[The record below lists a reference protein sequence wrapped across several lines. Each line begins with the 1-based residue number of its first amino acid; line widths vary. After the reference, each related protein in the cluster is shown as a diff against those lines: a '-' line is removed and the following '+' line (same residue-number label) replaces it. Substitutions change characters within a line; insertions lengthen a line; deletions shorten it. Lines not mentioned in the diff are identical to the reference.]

1 MSSVINLVSLA
12 LKGNYCRLQNGVTA
26 AERSKAAVAFPWPD
40 AEKPMMF
47 YSQLG
52 TEELSVS
59 GTSYLN
65 RTGAQ
70 CWSKNTCSA
79 VLTTPSHIRICH
91 PCAP

>member
-1 MSSVINLVSLA
+1 M
-12 LKGNYCRLQNGVTA
+12 
-26 AERSKAAVAFPWPD
+26 AFPWPD

-70 CWSKNTCSA
+70 CCSQNHMLCGPDL
-79 VLTTPSHIRICH
+79 LTAPSHIRMSP
-91 PCAP
+91 PCAHSEHVHRTCACRAHAMHDRLWQTLTWA

>member
-1 MSSVINLVSLA
+1 
-12 LKGNYCRLQNGVTA
+12 
-26 AERSKAAVAFPWPD
+26 VAFPWPD

-65 RTGAQ
+65 RTGTDPMIFMLCGPFLLPICIAHQ
-70 CWSKNTCSA
+70 STSFVCKETC
-79 VLTTPSHIRICH
+79 
-91 PCAP
+91 

>member
-1 MSSVINLVSLA
+1 M
-12 LKGNYCRLQNGVTA
+12 
-26 AERSKAAVAFPWPD
+26 AFPWPD

-70 CWSKNTCSA
+70 CWSENYMLCSPDL
-79 VLTTPSHIRICH
+79 LTAPSHIRIVH
-91 PCAP
+91 LCAQ

>member
-1 MSSVINLVSLA
+1 M
-12 LKGNYCRLQNGVTA
+12 
-26 AERSKAAVAFPWPD
+26 AFPWPD

-70 CWSKNTCSA
+70 CAGLQKSYMLCGPDL
-79 VLTTPSHIRICH
+79 LTAPIEHQTSPHLCVTVSVFTEPALAWHAWLSHDAESHGRR
-91 PCAP
+91 